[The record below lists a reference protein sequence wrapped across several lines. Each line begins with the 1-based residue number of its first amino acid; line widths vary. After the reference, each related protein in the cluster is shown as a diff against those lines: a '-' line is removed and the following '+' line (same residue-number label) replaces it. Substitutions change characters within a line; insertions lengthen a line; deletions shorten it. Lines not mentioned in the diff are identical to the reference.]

1 MDDLWL
7 EDFDNLSLN
16 DDEEEASRSLLTF
29 RQYDYFLNQLSNH
42 TTYQTIPIASSI
54 QEYLTIV
61 KSNILSEYNGF
72 LNQSSQTKIEA
83 KFSFD
88 EYGHVIFT
96 YARQSRDLP
105 KQEDITL
112 PELHHHAMIYQGHLC
127 ISRYHGTKK
136 VIILKEGGRWEGRS
150 IPTNLFND
158 VYGYEEIIDLGYI
171 GDLLNEYSAC
181 CAIYINTPSIMH
193 SIVAPRN
200 RRRVEYGKDRPLSD
214 SVPINDRQLSILNNL
229 QYDIEAIQGPP
240 GTGKST
246 TIYHIVNSFL
256 PEGSVT
262 LATCVQNKAVDAI
275 AEKFAKVNNIK
286 FFVYG
291 NEQRLGM
298 LAKEWTLDSQVMRDS
313 RVISIIR
320 AQYNFNSLR
329 KLFYEKTVV
338 EKWVELRRKKREKA
352 ADEKFGDDNDIL
364 LDTPEYEEKRLWI
377 INDVWGRCISAYS
390 QSKTTL
396 LRAIRKYLNK
406 RGSELCLELKLSE
419 QVARTEL
426 IASSNVILCTIA
438 TASRSLLTEF
448 DLNVKVHQINTAIL
462 DEAGNC
468 PEHKLPL
475 LAMLPSLQRIIM
487 IGDQKQLQPFTYISN
502 KDNNNNNIRGGRSD
516 GICRNFL
523 KGYCSYGNSC
533 HFKHSKNRTTKATN
547 KDPLG
552 VFQRIESSLPSGSV
566 QMLSEQYRMHPI
578 ICQIVSNL
586 FYQDILTTNTNIT
599 ALRVRVDPIGLY
611 ILSSLSPEE
620 TPPRSTSKHNIGE
633 ADYVVDI
640 INSGLYKHKSIMI
653 ITFYKSQE
661 VLIRKKLN
669 EAKIYE
675 NADEEDS
682 LRVLTVDQAQ
692 GSEADIVI
700 LSCVRSNLDSSIGFL
715 SNANRMNVAISRV
728 RQRLIIICDI
738 GTLSSNANW
747 CALFER
753 SRVISSIS
761 SLPTL
766 NNN

>member
-1 MDDLWL
+1 M
-7 EDFDNLSLN
+7 
-16 DDEEEASRSLLTF
+16 
-29 RQYDYFLNQLSNH
+29 
-42 TTYQTIPIASSI
+42 
-54 QEYLTIV
+54 
-61 KSNILSEYNGF
+61 
-72 LNQSSQTKIEA
+72 
-83 KFSFD
+83 
-88 EYGHVIFT
+88 
-96 YARQSRDLP
+96 
-105 KQEDITL
+105 
-112 PELHHHAMIYQGHLC
+112 
-127 ISRYHGTKK
+127 
-136 VIILKEGGRWEGRS
+136 
-150 IPTNLFND
+150 
-158 VYGYEEIIDLGYI
+158 
-171 GDLLNEYSAC
+171 
-181 CAIYINTPSIMH
+181 
-193 SIVAPRN
+193 
-200 RRRVEYGKDRPLSD
+200 
-214 SVPINDRQLSILNNL
+214 
-229 QYDIEAIQGPP
+229 
-240 GTGKST
+240 
-246 TIYHIVNSFL
+246 
-256 PEGSVT
+256 
-262 LATCVQNKAVDAI
+262 
-275 AEKFAKVNNIK
+275 
-286 FFVYG
+286 
-291 NEQRLGM
+291 
-298 LAKEWTLDSQVMRDS
+298 
-313 RVISIIR
+313 
-320 AQYNFNSLR
+320 
-329 KLFYEKTVV
+329 
-338 EKWVELRRKKREKA
+338 KWVELRRKKREKA

-377 INDVWGRCISAYS
+377 INDVWGRCISAYC

-406 RGSELCLELKLSE
+406 RGSELCLELKLTE

-448 DLNVKVHQINTAIL
+448 DLIVKVHQITTVIL

-502 KDNNNNNIRGGRSD
+502 KDNNNNIRGGRSD

-533 HFKHSKNRTTKATN
+533 HFKHSKNRTTKATI
-547 KDPLG
+547 KDPVG

>member
-1 MDDLWL
+1 
-7 EDFDNLSLN
+7 
-16 DDEEEASRSLLTF
+16 
-29 RQYDYFLNQLSNH
+29 
-42 TTYQTIPIASSI
+42 
-54 QEYLTIV
+54 
-61 KSNILSEYNGF
+61 
-72 LNQSSQTKIEA
+72 
-83 KFSFD
+83 
-88 EYGHVIFT
+88 
-96 YARQSRDLP
+96 
-105 KQEDITL
+105 
-112 PELHHHAMIYQGHLC
+112 
-127 ISRYHGTKK
+127 
-136 VIILKEGGRWEGRS
+136 
-150 IPTNLFND
+150 
-158 VYGYEEIIDLGYI
+158 
-171 GDLLNEYSAC
+171 
-181 CAIYINTPSIMH
+181 MH
-193 SIVAPRN
+193 SIVDPRN
-200 RRRVEYGKDRPLSD
+200 RRRVEYGKDIPLSD
-214 SVPINDRQLSILNNL
+214 SVPINNRQLSILNNL

-275 AEKFAKVNNIK
+275 AEKFAKVNNII

-298 LAKEWTLDSQVMRDS
+298 LAKEWTLDSQVMRDY
-313 RVISIIR
+313 RVISIVR
-320 AQYNFNSLR
+320 AQQNFHSLR
-329 KLFYEKTVV
+329 KLFYEKNII
-338 EKWVELRRKKREKA
+338 EKWVELRKMKREKA
-352 ADEKFGDDNDIL
+352 ADEKFGDDIDIVV
-364 LDTPEYEEKRLWI
+364 DTPEFEEKRLWI
-377 INDVWGRCISAYS
+377 LNDAWGRCISAYC
-390 QSKTTL
+390 QSRTLL
-396 LRAIRKYLNK
+396 LRAMRKYLNQ
-406 RGSELCLELKLSE
+406 RVNELCLELKLTE
-419 QVARTEL
+419 KVVRTEL

-438 TASRSLLTEF
+438 TASRSLLTEI
-448 DLNVKVHQINTAIL
+448 DLNVKVCQINTAIL

-475 LAMLPSLQRIIM
+475 LALLPSLQRIIM

-502 KDNNNNNIRGGRSD
+502 KDNIRGGRSD
-516 GICRNFL
+516 DICRNFL

-533 HFKHSKNRTTKATN
+533 YYKHSKNRSTNATME
-547 KDPLG
+547 PVG
-552 VFQRIESSLPSGSV
+552 VFQRIESSLPTGSV
-566 QMLSEQYRMHPI
+566 QMLSEQYRMHPT
-578 ICQIVSNL
+578 ICQIVSDL
-586 FYQDILTTNTNIT
+586 FYQGNLTTNKDIT

-620 TPPRSTSKHNIGE
+620 TPPRSTSKHNLGE
-633 ADYVVDI
+633 ADCVVDI
-640 INSGLYKHKSIMI
+640 INSGLYKHKSVMI

-661 VLIRKKLN
+661 ILIRKKLN

-675 NADEEDS
+675 SVEEDS

-753 SRVISSIS
+753 SRVLSSIS

-766 NNN
+766 NNE